1 MGYLI
6 VLRRHAT
13 LIAVVAILTGLAAGF
28 GSLLQQNRYT
38 SAAYIELTN
47 ASSPFRSS
55 GGSKADLTRAMQTQI
70 DTVRSDSVKTAVAD
84 QLGTPAPH
92 VKVSMRAQS
101 DELAI
106 RATSHNRREAA
117 RVANAYAT
125 AYVAQLAKDN
135 ANADRSAQ
143 AARQQTESQLQK
155 QLQEVQT
162 SLATATGASA
172 QQLQLRRD
180 LLGAQLRAVAVQD
193 VTQASGDDL
202 SASILSAAAPPTAPS
217 EPRPVR
223 NGLLGLVA
231 GLILGFLAAA
241 LLEVVRDKVRD
252 KRDIKMINP
261 DWPVVGTVPLSIRA
275 GNAQTR
281 DRAETYAF
289 RGLRA
294 KLPAVLPNGYPAKI
308 LVAGP
313 LGGEGTSTVVAGL
326 ARSLAAAGRKVAVI
340 DANTAAPRQHELLG
354 SPRTPTLAQILR
366 GPGGPDR
373 LRHLAVGS
381 FGSLL
386 SVGRSSGN
394 MWAKG
399 GRRVGVKGGR
409 PGGRPQVRLGLPG
422 PGGAAALA
430 GGARDG
436 AGAGHARAVLDDR
449 VHTAAR
455 LRVDVDVVAVGVG
468 RGDVHLAGG
477 GPARRQR
484 VLDAVQ
490 GGAVSGVGGV
500 VGVVRLLSGGSFTRC
515 ALGRRV
521 LALALLVEERRDGDR
536 GQDPDDQDHDQ
547 ELDEREALLALKAL
561 AKGVEHGKVLL
572 Q

>member
-294 KLPAVLPNGYPAKI
+294 KLPAVLPDGYPAKI

-381 FGSLL
+381 FGSLTVVPGSHTGDVDMLASPEFATLLQQLASNNDAVLIDAGPVL
-386 SVGRSSGN
+386 SSAETLNIAQLVDITLLVAAEDTTN
-394 MWAKG
+394 
-399 GRRVGVKGGR
+399 RRNL
-409 PGGRPQVRLGLPG
+409 QV
-422 PGGAAALA
+422 AAQRIVEA
-430 GGARDG
+430 GG
-436 AGAGHARAVLDDR
+436 VC
-449 VHTAAR
+449 
-455 LRVDVDVVAVGVG
+455 
-468 RGDVHLAGG
+468 
-477 GPARRQR
+477 
-484 VLDAVQ
+484 
-490 GGAVSGVGGV
+490 
-500 VGVVRLLSGGSFTRC
+500 VGVVLTDLRTVVVSAPAPVEPSADSLRRT
-515 ALGRRV
+515 GRV
-521 LALALLVEERRDGDR
+521 DPLAPAR
-536 GQDPDDQDHDQ
+536 
-547 ELDEREALLALKAL
+547 
-561 AKGVEHGKVLL
+561 
-572 Q
+572 